1 MTTWVLLRG
10 LTREA
15 RHWGGFAE
23 RLADRLHPTD
33 EVVALDLPGNGSL
46 HDLQS
51 PPSIP
56 GMAAACREEL
66 ARRGLKP
73 PYVFVGMSL
82 GGMVALHGAY
92 VYADEV
98 AGCVL
103 INSSL
108 RGHSA
113 AWQRLRPANYTRLCR
128 FFLPGLSPLERE
140 RRVLLMTSAD
150 PQRHAGVAEHWT
162 AMATQQPVS
171 RSNALRQLIAAA
183 RYRPPAKPP
192 ARPLLLLAS
201 AGDRLVSPS
210 CSQRLAADWELPLRM
225 HPTAG
230 HDLTLDDPEWTAQQI
245 TNWCMAQAVPLDS
258 DARRQF
264 ARPIPIAP
272 PAN

>member
-15 RHWGGFAE
+15 GHWGGFAD
-23 RLADRLHPTD
+23 RLAEHLGPTD

-46 HDLQS
+46 HDRQS
-51 PPSIP
+51 PSSVP

-66 ARRGLKP
+66 ARRGLEP
-73 PYVFVGMSL
+73 PYIFVGMSL

-92 VYADEV
+92 AYADEV
-98 AGCVL
+98 GGCVL

-108 RGHSA
+108 RGHSSF
-113 AWQRLRPANYTRLCR
+113 WQRLRPANYARLGR
-128 FFLPGLSPLERE
+128 LFLPGLPTLERE
-140 RRVLLMTSAD
+140 RQVLLMTSAD
-150 PQRHAGVAEHWT
+150 PQRHADVAEHW
-162 AMATQQPVS
+162 AAIAGQQPVS
-171 RSNALRQLIAAA
+171 RSNALRQLLAAA
-183 RYRPPAKPP
+183 RYRPPAKAP

-210 CSQRLAADWELPLRM
+210 CSQQLAADWELPLRM

-230 HDLTLDDPEWTAQQI
+230 HDLTLDDPQWAVQQI
-245 TNWCMAQAVPLDS
+245 TNWCMAHAVPLESDS
-258 DARRQF
+258 RRQF